1 MYLGNLVII
10 LEALYNIRE
19 AKCNRCILGRM
30 CCKMQKV
37 LQFYCHKCDYRM
49 FDCILTGD
57 RNQIVCQGI
66 KIKCRRCR
74 HITTINLLTQDML
87 V

>member
-1 MYLGNLVII
+1 
-10 LEALYNIRE
+10 
-19 AKCNRCILGRM
+19 
-30 CCKMQKV
+30 MQKV